1 MSRLQAVT
9 RRAAWAVFLLFAA
22 VLLVVAPAEASLP
35 RSAGVTQ
42 VDAVALASLERPA
55 LGLASPALEP
65 SGFSL
70 GEDLGVLDTAGA
82 PGSLGL
88 CGLETRRCALAYAR
102 NNPIN
107 RIDPD
112 GRDDELAADFM
123 MREQVRDRGG
133 DAAVARMDQQRAVVG
148 GAIIGGLVLGSQA
161 PALLSWFLTPQGN
174 QQAQTLLE
182 GIAGPPG
189 PSQTPT
195 AGLNQVGR
203 FTLTKTVANHADEI
217 VTKGPFKGELARP
230 FLKSAL
236 TIEEITKAAPGV
248 ADPGGVKGALR
259 WDVKGVFRGTEGT
272 WELVMKDNVV
282 LHLNFVAK

>member
-1 MSRLQAVT
+1 MT

-102 NNPIN
+102 NNPL
-107 RIDPD
+107 RFVDPD
-112 GRDDELAADFM
+112 GRQSAEAWVMYRERQEIEKHLGSEAVATYDRAFQQAGFTALTALSYVTPGPEEVLTTPLFLGAVRFSSTARVSLGISKMSTDWAVKGFHLTVDGVEVAMKAGPNGKVALSSVFSRDGGTKAFGAAARKVADALKDKKEVERMLREARRGEDYLRSQGKAMATEKADELKRLA
-123 MREQVRDRGG
+123 E
-133 DAAVARMDQQRAVVG
+133 
-148 GAIIGGLVLGSQA
+148 
-161 PALLSWFLTPQGN
+161 AL
-174 QQAQTLLE
+174 E
-182 GIAGPPG
+182 
-189 PSQTPT
+189 
-195 AGLNQVGR
+195 
-203 FTLTKTVANHADEI
+203 K
-217 VTKGPFKGELARP
+217 
-230 FLKSAL
+230 LK
-236 TIEEITKAAPGV
+236 
-248 ADPGGVKGALR
+248 
-259 WDVKGVFRGTEGT
+259 
-272 WELVMKDNVV
+272 
-282 LHLNFVAK
+282 

>member
-102 NNPIN
+102 NDPLKYV
-107 RIDPD
+107 DPD
-112 GRDDELAADFM
+112 GKENELAWDAMQRD
-123 MREQVRDRGG
+123 QVREHYG
-133 DAAVARMDQQRAVVG
+133 DAAVTRMDQQRAVIGVTALGLLAG
-148 GAIIGGLVLGSQA
+148 GVAAAEWGPGALMLGRELFTRFGDKTERAAAELQAGAFESAAAGGKHGGFLANYASRSLQEIQKGIGSIEKLIATHQDKIANPEKYIKNFKSLDPRQQA
-161 PALLSWFLTPQGN
+161 ALLNSKWPSD
-174 QQAQTLLE
+174 
-182 GIAGPPG
+182 IAR
-189 PSQTPT
+189 QREQLQILRRL
-195 AGLNQVGR
+195 AEEKL
-203 FTLTKTVANHADEI
+203 K
-217 VTKGPFKGELARP
+217 EL
-230 FLKSAL
+230 K
-236 TIEEITKAAPGV
+236 
-248 ADPGGVKGALR
+248 
-259 WDVKGVFRGTEGT
+259 
-272 WELVMKDNVV
+272 
-282 LHLNFVAK
+282 